1 MLTSIYRTYI
11 LEDRFFDLEAIKAI
25 LAKIPEIQVIG
36 STAMPGEALEFCRQK
51 KPDLI
56 IVDGDIYGDKTV
68 SPNFVKNVRKFL
80 PESRVLGMTR
90 YDECIDPLRR
100 AGCNYV
106 VNKNVI
112 ENHETAL
119 KFLRETFFPKPQHL
133 RSLSPPSL
141 TDDESKVLRL
151 ICEGNT
157 EEQIALVSGYSSR
170 KRVRKI
176 KNTLFS
182 KFNAI
187 NVAHLVYLAFM
198 TGYLHPEDD

>member
-1 MLTSIYRTYI
+1 MLSTIYRTYI

-36 STAMPGEALEFCRQK
+36 HTAMPGEALEFCRQK

-68 SPNFVKNVRKFL
+68 SPAFVKNIRKVL
-80 PESRVLGMTR
+80 PEARLLGMTR
-90 YDECIDPLRR
+90 FDECIDPLRR

-112 ENHETAL
+112 ENQDTAL
-119 KFLRETFFPKPQHL
+119 KFLRETFFPKPAQL
-133 RSLSPPSL
+133 RAILPPSL
-141 TDDESKVLRL
+141 TDDESRVLHL

-157 EEQIALVSGYSSR
+157 EGQIGLVLGYTTR

-176 KNTLFS
+176 KNMLFS

-198 TGYLHPEDD
+198 TGYLHPDDD

>member
-1 MLTSIYRTYI
+1 MLTSIYKTYI

-36 STAMPGEALEFCRQK
+36 HTTMPGEALEFCRQK

-68 SPNFVKNVRKFL
+68 SPNFVKNVRKVL

-90 YDECIDPLRR
+90 FDECIDPLKR

-112 ENHETAL
+112 ENQDAAL
-119 KFLRETFFPKPQHL
+119 KFLRETFFPKPQQL
-133 RSLSPPSL
+133 RAIPPPSL
-141 TDDESKVLRL
+141 SDDESRVLRL

-157 EEQIALVSGYSSR
+157 EGQIGLVLGYPSR

-176 KNTLFS
+176 KNMLFS

-198 TGYLHPEDD
+198 TGYLHPDDD

>member
-1 MLTSIYRTYI
+1 MLSTIYRTFI

-25 LAKIPEIQVIG
+25 LSKIPEIQVIG
-36 STAMPGEALEFCRQK
+36 NATMPGEALEFCRQK
-51 KPDLI
+51 KPDLL
-56 IVDGDIYGDKTV
+56 IVDGDIYGDKTI
-68 SPNFVKNVRKFL
+68 SPAFVKNIRKSL
-80 PESRVLGMTR
+80 PEARILGMTR
-90 YDECIDPLRR
+90 YDECIDPLKR

-112 ENHETAL
+112 ENQDAAL
-119 KFLRETFFPKPQHL
+119 KFLRETFFPKPHHL
-133 RSLSPPSL
+133 RALSPPAL

-157 EEQIALVSGYSSR
+157 EGQIGLVLGYPSR

-176 KNTLFS
+176 KNTLFN

>member
-1 MLTSIYRTYI
+1 MLATIYRTFI

-25 LAKIPEIQVIG
+25 LAKIPEIQVVG
-36 STAMPGEALEFCRQK
+36 HNSMPGEALAFCRQR

-56 IVDGDIYGDKTV
+56 IVDGDLYGDKTM
-68 SPNFVKNVRKFL
+68 SPAFVKNIRRLL
-80 PESRVLGMTR
+80 PETRLLGMTR
-90 YDECIDPLRR
+90 YDECIDPLKR

-112 ENHETAL
+112 ENQETAL
-119 KFLRETFFPKPQHL
+119 KFLRETFFPKPQQL
-133 RSLSPPSL
+133 RALPPPSL
-141 TDDESKVLRL
+141 NDDESRVLRL

-157 EEQIALVSGYSSR
+157 EEQIGLVLGHANR

-176 KNTLFS
+176 KGSLFS

-198 TGYLHPEDD
+198 TGYLHPDDD

>member
-1 MLTSIYRTYI
+1 MLANIYRTFI

-36 STAMPGEALEFCRQK
+36 NTTMPGEALEFCKQK
-51 KPDLI
+51 RPDLI
-56 IVDGDIYGDKTV
+56 IVDGDIYGDKTI
-68 SPNFVKNVRKFL
+68 SPGFVKSVRKFL

-90 YDECIDPLRR
+90 YDECIDPLKR

-112 ENHETAL
+112 ENQEAAL

-133 RSLSPPSL
+133 RGLSPPTL
-141 TDDESKVLRL
+141 TEDERKVLLL

-157 EEQIALVSGYSSR
+157 EGQIALVLGYPSR

-198 TGYLHPEDD
+198 TGYLHPDDD

>member
-1 MLTSIYRTYI
+1 MLAMMYRTYI

-25 LAKIPEIQVIG
+25 LARIPEIQVIG
-36 STAMPGEALEFCRQK
+36 STSMPGEALEFCRQK

-56 IVDGDIYGDKTV
+56 IVDGDIYGDKTAG
-68 SPNFVKNVRKFL
+68 PAFVKNVRKIL

-90 YDECIDPLRR
+90 YDECIDPLKR

-112 ENHETAL
+112 ENQDAAL

-141 TDDESKVLRL
+141 TEEESQVLRL

-157 EEQIALVSGYSSR
+157 EDQIALFLGFPSR
-170 KRVRKI
+170 KRVRKV

-182 KFNAI
+182 KFNAL

-198 TGYLHPEDD
+198 TGYLHPDDD

>member
-1 MLTSIYRTYI
+1 MLSTNYRTYI

-25 LAKIPEIQVIG
+25 LARIPEIQVIG
-36 STAMPGEALEFCRQK
+36 NTTMPGEALEFCRKK

-56 IVDGDIYGDKTV
+56 IVDGDIYGDKSI
-68 SPNFVKNVRKFL
+68 SPNFVKSVRKYL

-90 YDECIDPLRR
+90 FDECIEPLRR

-112 ENHETAL
+112 ENQEVAL
-119 KFLRETFFPKPQHL
+119 KFLRETFIPKPQYL
-133 RSLSPPSL
+133 RALSPPSL
-141 TDDESKVLRL
+141 TKDEDRVLHL

-157 EEQIALVSGYSSR
+157 ELQMATLLGYSSR

-182 KFNAI
+182 KFDAI
-187 NVAHLVYLAFM
+187 NVAHLVYLAFI
-198 TGYLHPEDD
+198 TGYLHPDE

>member
-1 MLTSIYRTYI
+1 MLTSIYRTFI
-11 LEDRFFDLEAIKAI
+11 LEDRFFDLQAIKAI
-25 LAKIPEIQVIG
+25 LAKISEIQVIG
-36 STAMPGEALEFCRQK
+36 HTTMPGDALDFCRHN

-56 IVDGDIYGDKTV
+56 IVDGDIYGDKTA
-68 SPNFVKNVRKFL
+68 SPNFVKSVRKLL
-80 PESRVLGMTR
+80 PEARLLGMTR
-90 YDECIDPLRR
+90 YDECIEPLRR

-112 ENHETAL
+112 ENQEAAL
-119 KFLRETFFPKPQHL
+119 KFLRETFIPKPQL
-133 RSLSPPSL
+133 ARSLAPPIL
-141 TDDESKVLRL
+141 TDDESSVLRL

-157 EEQIALVSGYSSR
+157 EEQIAFVLGHPSR
-170 KRVRKI
+170 KWVRKV

-198 TGYLHPEDD
+198 TGYLHPDDD

>member
-1 MLTSIYRTYI
+1 MLSTIYRTYI

-36 STAMPGEALEFCRQK
+36 HTAMPGEALEFCRQK

-56 IVDGDIYGDKTV
+56 IVDGDIYGDKTI
-68 SPNFVKNVRKFL
+68 SPGFVKNARKYL
-80 PESRVLGMTR
+80 PEARLLGMTR
-90 YDECIDPLRR
+90 YDECIDPLKR

-112 ENHETAL
+112 ENQDAAL
-119 KFLRETFFPKPQHL
+119 KFLRETFFPKPQYL
-133 RSLSPPSL
+133 RSILPPSL

-157 EEQIALVSGYSSR
+157 EDQIGLVLGYPTR

-198 TGYLHPEDD
+198 TGYLRADDD

>member
-1 MLTSIYRTYI
+1 MLASIYRTYI

-36 STAMPGEALEFCRQK
+36 STSLPGEALEACRQK

-68 SPNFVKNVRKFL
+68 SPTFVKSVRKDL
-80 PESRVLGMTR
+80 PDSRVLGMTR
-90 YDECIDPLRR
+90 YDECIDPLKR
-100 AGCNYV
+100 AGCDYV

-112 ENHETAL
+112 ENQDAAL
-119 KFLRETFFPKPQHL
+119 KFLRETFFPKPQYL
-133 RSLSPPSL
+133 RSLSPPAL
-141 TDDESKVLRL
+141 TEDESRVLRL

-157 EEQIALVSGYSSR
+157 EQQIALELGQPSR

-176 KNTLFS
+176 KNTLFG
-182 KFNAI
+182 KFHAV

-198 TGYLHPEDD
+198 TGYLHPDE

>member
-1 MLTSIYRTYI
+1 MLSTTYRTYI

-36 STAMPGEALEFCRQK
+36 NTSLPGEALEFCRQK

-68 SPNFVKNVRKFL
+68 SPAFVKNVRKYL
-80 PESRVLGMTR
+80 PDAHVLGMTR
-90 YDECIDPLRR
+90 YDECLEPLRH

-112 ENHETAL
+112 ENQDAAL
-119 KFLRETFFPKPQHL
+119 KFLRETFFPKLPPL
-133 RSLSPPSL
+133 RAGPPPSL
-141 TDDESKVLRL
+141 TPDERHVLLL
-151 ICEGNT
+151 ICAGNT
-157 EEQIALVSGYSSR
+157 EGQIATTLGYPSR

-176 KNTLFS
+176 KNDLFG
-182 KFNAI
+182 KFHAI
-187 NVAHLVYLAFM
+187 NVAHLVYLAFVSN
-198 TGYLHPEDD
+198 YLHPDYE